1 MTDEPKKPIPRAMS
15 RAAYARHRGCDPRE
29 IRRALAAGLI
39 HLEGDGRSIDPV
51 RADREWA
58 AGVNPASAKKPGM
71 KRGETTLSRSVST
84 TFTEARTRSE
94 LAKAAMATI
103 RVREREGELVNRPR
117 AVEVISALARAERD
131 AWQSWPA
138 RVSALLAAELKV
150 EPHALEVVLERA
162 VRDHLATLADID
174 VEAALARLTTRGT
187 PS

>member
-29 IRRALAAGLI
+29 VRRALAAGLI
-39 HLEGDGRSIDPV
+39 HLERDGSIDPV

-71 KRGETTLSRSVST
+71 KRRETTLSRSAST

-138 RVSALLAAELKV
+138 RVSALLAAELKI

-162 VRDHLATLADID
+162 VRDHLAALADID
-174 VEAALARLTTRGT
+174 VEAALARLTTKGA